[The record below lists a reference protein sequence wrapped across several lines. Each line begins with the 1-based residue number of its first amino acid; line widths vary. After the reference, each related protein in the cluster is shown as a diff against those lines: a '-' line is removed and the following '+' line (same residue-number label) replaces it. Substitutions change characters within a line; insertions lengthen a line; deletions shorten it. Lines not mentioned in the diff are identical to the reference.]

1 MQINATIKVINP
13 ADGGTSKTTGN
24 TWRRQEIVLGWNDP
38 VQADGTPGR
47 EQHLMVKL
55 VDLSVARFEELECK
69 VGDRIT
75 GELVFFT
82 RSYQG
87 RIYNDILFH
96 IF

>member
-38 VQADGTPGR
+38 QHADGTPGR

-69 VGDRIT
+69 VGDSIT

-96 IF
+96 MF